1 MVASGEAVSL
11 GVMVVC
17 LGAGESSLVPP
28 VLVEGVGC
36 GDGAS
41 S

>member
-1 MVASGEAVSL
+1 MGAFCEAVSL
-11 GVMVVC
+11 GGMVVC

-28 VLVEGVGC
+28 GLVEGVGC